1 MQESERVIE
10 EMAEMEL
17 VAVASPDFVHSLSC
31 IEEEGN
37 ESPGSGSQCEAQG
50 SPVSSPKRHVELSD
64 EPLDEKLF
72 RLQSRVISMLEM
84 QKQRSEEPQKRR
96 KPHAV
101 GRMPPTDHL
110 KRPAN
115 HETPPVASG
124 EREGHSR
131 VAKNG
136 HREVKE
142 NDGEMESAPDWRT
155 SHGGA
160 VQHRKNLAKHY
171 KEQLELLEHEEK
183 ELQHQMNLRQQ
194 LKVVLHDE
202 AQQCEQACLEPE
214 SELYAQQA
222 NEKDANE
229 QLVEEN
235 RQLEILRR
243 QLEEQLRISEERR
256 LQLERENQMLQQPV
270 VHGSLAEIR
279 ETPLRHG
286 RPAGLPGGLRGDR
299 GPGVSRTAA
308 SQGSQKPVT
317 SLRTKSPSPRLEA
330 QISQHEKSKL
340 KHGGEKGFLLR
351 RLQSFKERLKRPSAF
366 ESDLA
371 PIHLTLSTS
380 RQIQNQ

>member
-17 VAVASPDFVHSLSC
+17 VAVASPDFMHSLSC

-50 SPVSSPKRHVELSD
+50 SPVSSPQRHVELSD

-115 HETPPVASG
+115 HETPTVASG

-142 NDGEMESAPDWRT
+142 NDGEMESAMSDWRT
-155 SHGGA
+155 MPGGA

-202 AQQCEQACLEPE
+202 AQQCERACLEPE
-214 SELYAQQA
+214 SELSAQQA
-222 NEKDANE
+222 NEKEANE

-235 RQLEILRR
+235 RQLEMLRR

-270 VHGSLAEIR
+270 NGSLAEIR

-286 RPAGLPGGLRGDR
+286 RGGLPGGLPGGRGDR

-330 QISQHEKSKL
+330 QISSFKV
-340 KHGGEKGFLLR
+340 KHVGEKGTCL
-351 RLQSFKERLKRPSAF
+351 E
-366 ESDLA
+366 D
-371 PIHLTLSTS
+371 
-380 RQIQNQ
+380 

>member
-17 VAVASPDFVHSLSC
+17 VAVASPDFMHSLSC

-50 SPVSSPKRHVELSD
+50 SPVSSPQRHVELSD

-115 HETPPVASG
+115 HETPTVASG

-142 NDGEMESAPDWRT
+142 NDGEMESAMSDWRT
-155 SHGGA
+155 TPGGA

-202 AQQCEQACLEPE
+202 AQQCERACLEPE
-214 SELYAQQA
+214 SELSAQQA
-222 NEKDANE
+222 NEKEANE

-235 RQLEILRR
+235 RQLEMLRR

-270 VHGSLAEIR
+270 NGSLAEIR

-286 RPAGLPGGLRGDR
+286 RGGLPGGLPGGRGDR

-308 SQGSQKPVT
+308 SQGSQGSQKPVT

-330 QISQHEKSKL
+330 QISAFKV
-340 KHGGEKGFLLR
+340 KHGGEKGTCL
-351 RLQSFKERLKRPSAF
+351 E
-366 ESDLA
+366 D
-371 PIHLTLSTS
+371 
-380 RQIQNQ
+380 